1 MRLQWLVLV
10 LAMALVGGVAEAR
23 PKARAATASRGG
35 GDGLAAGN
43 IIVRGDF
50 QLDYNQIPGTKVLLI
65 GLRSIV
71 EDLITPYIAI
81 GGFMKTQYLW
91 QGANTGAGMVDV
103 GPRLTVYLIPKGII
117 HPFVGAQFGYHRL
130 ILPGDDGNGIIV
142 GPEVGLA
149 IITGRFGAF
158 ISVGYDFRW
167 AKCAGVEIKRHAMPF
182 SIGFGGRF

>member
-10 LAMALVGGVAEAR
+10 VAMVLVGGVAQAR
-23 PKARAATASRGG
+23 PKARAAASRSG

-43 IIVRGDF
+43 VILRGDV
-50 QLDYNQIPGTKVLLI
+50 QLDYNQVDSAKQLVL
-65 GLRSIV
+65 GVRTIV
-71 EDLITPYIAI
+71 EDLVSRYFGI
-81 GGFMKTQYLW
+81 GGFIKTQYLW
-91 QGANTGAGMVDV
+91 QGDNTGLGMVDV
-103 GPRLTVYLIPKGII
+103 GPRMTVYLVPSGII
-117 HPFVGAQFGYHRL
+117 HPYIAAQVGYHRL
-130 ILPGDDGNGIIV
+130 IQPGEDGNGIIV
-142 GPEVGLA
+142 GPELGLA